1 MKCVVCVEN
10 SLCLYSV
17 WSSHCPLQTAMCM
30 LAWHMLIAAAAATV
44 RGGCNGGHMAILVPA
59 VFPPSERG

>member
-1 MKCVVCVEN
+1 MKCAVCVEN

-30 LAWHMLIAAAAATV
+30 LAWHLLAAAV
-44 RGGCNGGHMAILVPA
+44 RGGCSGGHMAISAAL
-59 VFPPSERG
+59 PPSERG